1 MSDDTRRPGED
12 DEKPTDPPTGEGEVV
27 GADWLLSQLGSDQT
41 GEIELPATGKDAAAG
56 DEPGSAPVPGKAGD
70 GPVKAWWREKLVAAD
85 ALVNPEP
92 RSDVPDD
99 DEPVLPEPGWTAR
112 SGQER
117 SEPALFESA
126 RRRTPD
132 PEPTPEPDAPA
143 EPDAVTPGATGA
155 DEDRGWS
162 LGAERELTEPPADEP
177 ETGLI
182 PSADPP
188 LFKPRSARDH
198 IVEDVAPPV
207 PAGATPP
214 EGADI
219 PAVVPAPVVP
229 EPIPSA
235 EQTPEPFVLPRV
247 SSDDDDTDDEN
258 DDAEPF
264 TWALTPNDELDP
276 LVHRTSSGEERS
288 ADPGDSP
295 AAAHDE
301 PEQTAVIPT
310 VTAATTASAAGAA
323 RAEPTA
329 EFEQV
334 DDAGLPPRR
343 RRRTAQP
350 AQAEPIVIDTV
361 AEEPVKPVK
370 APRQRTG
377 SGGGRPPR
385 ALVLGAIG
393 LVAILVLVGLFFLGS
408 RLPALLAGPAP
419 TPTATKTPTPSATP
433 TPTPTVVAPVGPAAA
448 GEQKWTA
455 LTGGECIDPYS
466 TPWAETFTVVDC
478 AAPHAAQMV
487 FSAPVNTDPAA
498 GYPGEDAILKQIY
511 LWCSAPGVL
520 DAGAAAGY
528 SDLQV
533 QGTYPVSEEQW
544 ADGERNYFCFVNRS
558 SGEPLTG
565 SVAVPRG

>member
-41 GEIELPATGKDAAAG
+41 GEIELPAKGTDAAASDAHDG
-56 DEPGSAPVPGKAGD
+56 NAIPGKAGD

-92 RSDVPDD
+92 RTDVPDD

-112 SGQER
+112 PGTER
-117 SEPALFESA
+117 TEPALFGSA
-126 RRRTPD
+126 RRQ
-132 PEPTPEPDAPA
+132 TPEPESTP
-143 EPDAVTPGATGA
+143 EAVTPVASDA
-155 DEDRGWS
+155 DDDRGWS
-162 LGAERELTEPPADEP
+162 LSAEPGPTEPPADEP

-182 PSADPP
+182 PSAVPP

-214 EGADI
+214 EAADE
-219 PAVVPAPVVP
+219 AAVPAAVVP
-229 EPIPSA
+229 EPIPQPDPAIQYSA
-235 EQTPEPFVLPRV
+235 
-247 SSDDDDTDDEN
+247 SDDDDDDDDDAVDDAVDDES

-264 TWALTPNDELDP
+264 TWALTPNDQLDP
-276 LVHRTSSGEERS
+276 LVHRTSSGDAPAAE
-288 ADPGDSP
+288 PGDGSP
-295 AAAHDE
+295 AAAPE
-301 PEQTAVIPT
+301 PEQTAVLPT
-310 VTAATTASAAGAA
+310 VAAAASAATAGAA
-323 RAEPTA
+323 RAEP
-329 EFEQV
+329 EQA
-334 DDAGLPPRR
+334 DDAALPPRR
-343 RRRTAQP
+343 RRRSTPPTQG
-350 AQAEPIVIDTV
+350 EPIVIDTV
-361 AEEPVKPVK
+361 AEEPAKPVK
-370 APRQRTG
+370 APRARTG

-385 ALVLGAIG
+385 ALVLGAIA

-419 TPTATKTPTPSATP
+419 TPSATKTPTPSATP

-455 LTGGECIDPYS
+455 LTGGECLDPYS

-520 DAGAAAGY
+520 DAAAAAGY